1 MANLK
6 VQRKTLTGEST
17 AFTFDTVGLKFLVKN
32 LPSSDCLVNFEPI
45 TASNEDSS
53 ILIPKEVAQLV
64 LTNEHGPS
72 GAKTIYVQG
81 TGDVEVQ
88 IVLW

>member
-6 VQRKTLTGEST
+6 VQRKTLEGEST
-17 AFTFDTVGLKFLVKN
+17 AFTFETVGLKFLVKN
-32 LPSSDCLVNFEPI
+32 LSSQPCLVNFEPV
-45 TASNEDSS
+45 TAQNEDSS

-64 LTNEHGPS
+64 LTNEHAPTGT
-72 GAKTIYVQG
+72 KELYVKG